1 MKKLFANGVSDEA
14 IIMALAV
21 SAFLPWL
28 PSFVLLACIA
38 VFIFVYKRTRKMVF
52 GDKAAL
58 ALLPFLPLAVV
69 PSVVHKNFFGILS
82 GFGIVLVFLLFLYL
96 SKAVTVQIAHKFY
109 NAVCVLSIVAAVYAV
124 IEKIVYV
131 INPELSYG
139 SIVLPS
145 NDELRC
151 ASLFGNPNLYSS
163 VICFAILIAVNM
175 LLDKK
180 GDFKF
185 YTVTI
190 AANLV
195 GMLLCGSLMG
205 MMELFVGVLVLF
217 ILKRQWKILTGFG
230 ALCVVAA
237 GAILAVPSL
246 LPRFS
251 SAGHSTELRLRVWK
265 LSLIM
270 FEEAPLFGRGILSYM
285 KFSPDYVDAD
295 LGFQVKVTTNAHN
308 LLIDGLLSFGIIGM
322 AFLVFYLIMGALP
335 VIRGYFKRKERSRCA
350 MALAAAAGALVHGI
364 FDVTIMWPQ
373 VAVIFLIMVA
383 AGYAD
388 EAPPMQETIR
398 AET

>member
-14 IIMALAV
+14 IIMALVVA
-21 SAFLPWL
+21 AFFPWL

-38 VFIFVYKRTRKMVF
+38 GFIFVYKRTRKMVF
-52 GDKAAL
+52 DKTAL

-69 PSVVHKNFFGILS
+69 PSVIHKNFFGILS

-96 SKAVTVQIAHKFY
+96 SKAVTAAIAEKAY
-109 NAVCVLSIVAAVYAV
+109 NAVCVLSIVAGVYAV

-131 INPELSYG
+131 IKPELSYG

-145 NDELRC
+145 NDDLRT

-163 VICFAILIAVNM
+163 VICFAVIIAVNM

-190 AANLV
+190 AVNLV

-205 MMELFVGVLVLF
+205 MMELFVGVLMLF
-217 ILKRQWKILTGFG
+217 LLKRQWKILAGFG
-230 ALCVVAA
+230 VLCAVAA

-251 SAGHSTELRLRVWK
+251 SAGHSTELRMRIWK

-295 LGFQVKVTTNAHN
+295 LDFAVKVTTNAHN

-322 AFLVFYLIMGALP
+322 AALIFYLIMGAFP
-335 VIRGYFKRKERSRCA
+335 VLRGYFKCKERSRCA
-350 MALAAAAGALVHGI
+350 LAIAAMVGALVHGI

-373 VAVIFLIMVA
+373 VAIIFLIMVA
-383 AGYAD
+383 AGYAQD
-388 EAPPMQETIR
+388 STTESKVTVPQT
-398 AET
+398 